1 MPSKM
6 SGGVGTDDAARL
18 RTAVGRLARR
28 LRRTAAG
35 ELTQT
40 QVSALVTLQA
50 GGPMRMSELAGR
62 EGIAAS
68 TISRL
73 IDSLEAS
80 GRLVQRTADPHD
92 ARACRV
98 AISVGGAAVL
108 EDLRRNG
115 TRLIDQAL
123 ESLGRPDREALA
135 AALPVLERLV
145 LSVEAVS
152 DERLKLFKEGTH
164 GETP

>member
-1 MPSKM
+1 
-6 SGGVGTDDAARL
+6 
-18 RTAVGRLARR
+18 
-28 LRRTAAG
+28 
-35 ELTQT
+35 
-40 QVSALVTLQA
+40 
-50 GGPMRMSELAGR
+50 MRMSELAAR

-80 GRLVQRTADPHD
+80 GRLVKRTADPHD

-98 AISVGGAAVL
+98 AISARGAAVL

-115 TRLIDQAL
+115 TRLVDQAL

-145 LSVEAVS
+145 VSVEAVS
-152 DERLKLFKEGTH
+152 DERLKLPKEVRNGDTH
-164 GETP
+164 

>member
-1 MPSKM
+1 MASKVP
-6 SGGVGTDDAARL
+6 GAAGAEDAARL

-28 LRRTAAG
+28 LRRTATG

-40 QVSALVTLQA
+40 QVSALVTLQS
-50 GGPMRMSELAGR
+50 GGPMRMSELAAR
-62 EGIAAS
+62 EGIAVS

-80 GRLVQRTADPHD
+80 GRLVNRTADPHD

-98 AISVGGAAVL
+98 AISVRGAAVL

-123 ESLGRPDREALA
+123 ESLGRSDREALA
-135 AALPVLERLV
+135 AALPLLERLV
-145 LSVEAVS
+145 TSVEAAS
-152 DERLKLFKEGTH
+152 DGVPNLPKEVTH
-164 GETP
+164 GDTH